1 MSNFAPTVTT
11 GLVLFNVIIF
21 VLITAFASDDMAIGQ
36 ASNVYEEIDET
47 GNIDDVNVKDVGFME
62 RFWIILWDLPW
73 WINVFV
79 IFMNVLLIPIT
90 IFAWIR
96 GL

>member
-1 MSNFAPTVTT
+1 MGNFAPTVTT

-21 VLITAFASDDMAIGQ
+21 VLITAFANDDLAVGQ
-36 ASNVYEEIDET
+36 ASDVYNADDSSET
-47 GNIDDVNVKDVGFME
+47 NFLG
-62 RFWIILWDLPW
+62 RFFIIVWDLPW

-79 IFMNVLLIPIT
+79 VFVNLLLIPIT
-90 IFAWIR
+90 IFAWLR